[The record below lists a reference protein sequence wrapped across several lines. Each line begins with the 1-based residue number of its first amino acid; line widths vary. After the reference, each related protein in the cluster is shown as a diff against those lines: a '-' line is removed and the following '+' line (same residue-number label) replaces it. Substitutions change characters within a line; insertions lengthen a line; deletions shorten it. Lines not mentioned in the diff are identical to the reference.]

1 MSLFI
6 KDVNHLNF
14 FNINTLDD
22 IPDMPN
28 DEERRIPSPK
38 RHNTSLTHSGSPS
51 VPNFEGNGRHSQCAY
66 ASASK
71 GQRFADLE
79 DIVIRS
85 KGDDSQDHPQEVS
98 N

>member
-1 MSLFI
+1 
-6 KDVNHLNF
+6 
-14 FNINTLDD
+14 
-22 IPDMPN
+22 MPN

-38 RHNTSLTHSGSPS
+38 RHSTSLTHSGSPS